1 VSQYRQDIG
10 EFLKNL
16 DRWISMQQA
25 VLESFKDSYPK
36 VRDSDR
42 LDIIVHT
49 RIAFN
54 HMIRTLKAFDDWLQD
69 PFITTN
75 ASKDLLIQVW
85 DQTVNILQQLISM
98 DIGHT
103 SQMRKMLDELSKEG
117 KLNPLVARFREIG
130 EERREEG
137 RGATTISF

>member
-1 VSQYRQDIG
+1 MSQYRQDLG

-25 VLESFKDSYPK
+25 VLDTFKENYPK

-42 LDIIVHT
+42 LDIIVNT

-75 ASKDLLIQVW
+75 APKELLLQVW
-85 DQTVNILQQLISM
+85 DRTINILQQLILM
-98 DIGHT
+98 DIEHT
-103 SQMRKMLDELSKEG
+103 SSMRKMLDELSREG
-117 KLNPLVARFREIG
+117 RINPLIARFREIG

-137 RGATTISF
+137 RGTTTISF

>member
-1 VSQYRQDIG
+1 MSQYRQDIND
-10 EFLKNL
+10 FLKNL
-16 DRWISMQQA
+16 DRWITMQQA
-25 VLESFKDSYPK
+25 VLDSFKESYPK

-42 LDIIVHT
+42 LDIIIHT

-54 HMIRTLKAFDDWLQD
+54 HIIRTLKAFDDWLQD

-75 ASKDLLIQVW
+75 APKDLLIQVW
-85 DQTVNILQQLISM
+85 DQTINVLQEILKM

-103 SQMRKMLDELSKEG
+103 TQMRKTIDELSKEG
-117 KLNPLVARFREIG
+117 RLNPIVVRFRDIN